1 MLFSSRTLMSCSTLL
16 FALLLSLMVCANL
29 TFAATPSSSPASST
43 DVRKN
48 AAQQLD
54 KAQKTVEEIQKSL
67 QNHPEKID
75 DAGLIK
81 MRDGLQQ
88 AKNAAVDIATQL
100 EPELTGVQARLTEL
114 GTVDPNIPEP
124 AEIAGQRAQLTQN
137 QGLLDSQ
144 IKLAKLLGVEATQG
158 LDKIAEYRRMRF
170 RAQLGQRSQFVL
182 SSGYWR
188 GQQRDLPLDLDRAS
202 RVFSELGASVQASPL
217 RVRIIA
223 LSLAALVLVLG
234 EVLRRGLATFAVN
247 HTKPSRLR
255 RSLYAT
261 LSIVLY
267 TLVPGLLA
275 IILVPLLRWDGVG
288 SVEIDKFLHQLT
300 AAAFLAGFITGVG
313 SVLLAARRP
322 TWRLPTLPNELA
334 SRLAW
339 LPGALGL
346 SISAAWIAQQFLDL
360 INATLTTT
368 LMVNSVATVVLDIL
382 IGITAWSLR
391 GALYARVADADSAP
405 ENSNVLLGWFRTM
418 QTVLIL
424 VIGISVAALLLGYVA
439 LSTLIVQEIVW
450 LGLVGCTTYVLLA
463 LVADMFQSLITRVK
477 EAHARNSL
485 SDSQWRARSQL
496 LVLLS
501 GATQLALIV
510 VAFTLVLMPFGE
522 DPTDWLNRR
531 LGFLVQGFSIG
542 EVVLKPVSVLL
553 AIGVLLLGV
562 FAVRGLRSWVENQF
576 LPATRL
582 DASMRVSAS
591 NLFSYVAYFV
601 VVLMAISSLGFGLER
616 MAWIVSAL
624 SVGIGFGLQAI
635 VQNFVS
641 GLILVVERP
650 IRVGDWVS
658 LNGLEGNVRRINA
671 RATEIEMFDRSTMIV
686 PNSEFITKTVRNVT
700 MGNPLGVATVKI
712 NMPVSADV
720 EQVRQIML
728 ESMREHTEVL
738 EDPAPS
744 VLLGGFDANGLAF
757 SASCFVA
764 SPRNASRTRSEVLFD
779 MLARFHRAGIPLHQV
794 QSMVVA
800 SAVGEASDSV
810 ATPFEMGVPAQG
822 RVSEQGRAGQAH
834 EKHQPD
840 EQPVRRPPGVGEP

>member
-1 MLFSSRTLMSCSTLL
+1 MRFSSRTLRTYSALL
-16 FALLLSLMVCANL
+16 FAMMLGLMLCADVTL
-29 TFAATPSSSPASST
+29 AATPLSSSTA

-54 KAQKTVEEIQKSL
+54 QAQKTVEEIQKNL
-67 QNHPEKID
+67 QSHPEKLD

-114 GTVDPNIPEP
+114 GTADPAIPEP

-158 LDKIAEYRRMRF
+158 LDKIAEYRRDRF
-170 RAQLGQRSQFVL
+170 RAELGRRSQFVL
-182 SSGYWR
+182 SPAYWR
-188 GQQRDLPLDLDRAS
+188 GLQRDLPLDFARANQVL
-202 RVFSELGASVQASPL
+202 RELGTNVQLSPL
-217 RVRIIA
+217 KVRIIA
-223 LSLAALVLVLG
+223 LSLAALLLVAG
-234 EVLRRGLATFAVN
+234 EALRRGLAAFAVS

-261 LSIVLY
+261 LSILLY

-275 IILVPLLRWDGVG
+275 MILVPLLRWDGV
-288 SVEIDKFLHQLT
+288 SSTEIEHFLHQFT
-300 AAAFLAGFITGVG
+300 AAAFLAGFVTGVG
-313 SVLLAARRP
+313 SVLLASRRP
-322 TWRLPTLPNELA
+322 TWRLPALPNELA
-334 SRLAW
+334 TRLAW

-346 SISAAWIAQQFLDL
+346 SISAAWVSQQFLDL
-360 INATLTTT
+360 INATLTAT
-368 LMVNSVATVVLDIL
+368 LMVNSVATIVLNIL

-391 GALYARVADADSAP
+391 GAFYTEVPDADGLPDS
-405 ENSNVLLGWFRTM
+405 NSVVLSWFRTM
-418 QTVLIL
+418 QTILIL
-424 VIGISVAALLLGYVA
+424 VIGVSLAALLLGYVA

-463 LVADMFQSLITRVK
+463 LVADIFQSLITRVK
-477 EAHARNSL
+477 EAHARNAF

-501 GATQLALIV
+501 GAAQLALIV

-522 DPTDWLNRR
+522 APTDWLNRR
-531 LGFLVQGFSIG
+531 LGFLVEGFSIG

-553 AIGVLLLGV
+553 AIGVLVLGV
-562 FAVRGLRSWVENQF
+562 LAVRALRSWIKNQF

-641 GLILVVERP
+641 GLILVMERP

-658 LNGLEGNVRRINA
+658 LNGVEGNVRRINA

-686 PNSEFITKTVRNVT
+686 PNSEFITKAVRNVT
-700 MGNPLGVATVKI
+700 MGNPMGVATVKI

-720 EQVRQIML
+720 ELVRQMMMQ
-728 ESMREHTEVL
+728 SMQDHPGVL
-738 EDPAPS
+738 DDPAPS

-757 SASCFVA
+757 SASCFVS
-764 SPRNASRTRSEVLFD
+764 SPRNAARTRSEMLFD
-779 MLARFHRAGIPLHQV
+779 MLARFHNAGIPLHHV

-800 SAVGEASDSV
+800 STVGEAAGD
-810 ATPFEMGVPAQG
+810 AAAPFETRAPAQG
-822 RVSEQGRAGQAH
+822 RISEDGRSDQAH
-834 EKHQPD
+834 NKYQPN
-840 EQPVRRPPGVGEP
+840 EQPVRRPPGIGEP